1 MRSEELAFHRPPELE
16 ARAPPEQRGLPR
28 DGVRLLVSRPSG
40 HEAARF
46 HDLPRF
52 LSPGDL
58 LVVNESATLPASL
71 PAESDSGRF
80 VLNVSTRY
88 GRGIYLVEPRKGVAE
103 PGPLPIRNG
112 ESVRV
117 GGTVARFITPYPGL
131 DRLWFLR
138 ATEDLGPV
146 MHSLGRPIRYGYA
159 DAEYSLDAYQTVFSR
174 VPGSAEMPSGGR
186 PFSRRVLEL
195 LRRRGATYTS
205 VLLHA
210 GVSSLEIETDEVS
223 AHPIY
228 PEPFHVS
235 AAAADAINR
244 TRCAGGK
251 VIAVGTTVVR
261 ALESAWDG
269 DRIRPAAGFTRFY
282 VHPGHGGR
290 AVDGLLTGFHEPRT
304 SHLAMLYA
312 FAGADLIRS
321 SYRAAIGGG
330 FLWHEFGDSHLILP
344 RPRPEPR
351 SPAIAS

>member
-1 MRSEELAFHRPPELE
+1 MQSEELAFLRPPELE

-40 HEAARF
+40 HESARF
-46 HDLPRF
+46 YDLPRF
-52 LSPGDL
+52 LAPGDL

-71 PAESDSGRF
+71 PAESASGGF
-80 VLNVSTRY
+80 VLNVSTSY
-88 GRGIYLVEPRKGVAE
+88 GRGLYLVEPRKSVAE
-103 PGPLPIRNG
+103 PGPLPIHTG

-117 GGTVARFITPYPGL
+117 GRTLARFVSPYPGL
-131 DRLWFLR
+131 PRLWFLR
-138 ATEDLGPV
+138 STEDLGPV
-146 MHSLGRPIRYGYA
+146 MQLLGRPIRYGYA
-159 DAEYSLDAYQTVFSR
+159 DAEYPLDAYQTIFSR
-174 VPGSAEMPSGGR
+174 VPGSAEMPSAAR
-186 PFSRRVLEL
+186 PFSGEVLEQ
-195 LRRRGATYTS
+195 LRRRGVHRTS

-210 GVSSLEIETDEVS
+210 GVSSLEIETEEVD

-228 PEPFHVS
+228 PEPFRVS
-235 AAAADAINR
+235 VAAADAINR
-244 TRCAGGK
+244 TRCAGGR

-282 VHPGHGGR
+282 VRPGHGGR

-312 FAGADLIRS
+312 FAGADLVRS

-344 RPRPEPR
+344 RPRAVVR
-351 SPAIAS
+351 SPDVAN